1 MPPQGADPFSL
12 DLVHVEN
19 IEIIKSATAATGPFG
34 IAGTI
39 NIVRRKAE
47 KKSTTQLRADI
58 LTSGGKPGVDLSWS
72 SNRAAE
78 DSPLIYNLA
87 LSAGRR
93 NVPSQ
98 LDYAQILRQS
108 VDQSET
114 RLNGMRRGEDRL
126 DTLILSSELAWS
138 LNPDHKL
145 SFSPDAGRV
154 QSVSSSLE
162 RRQSDAAPTDTLEQR
177 NRQPFNSYSLP
188 VLWNWKINAESR
200 LKVRLNTGWNSIG
213 IDNTLLDARAGDSVR
228 VVQKNEQREAHN
240 HFLDVDYSTEY
251 TGGHEVAAGIK
262 LAHNRR
268 STSYTDLVDGLPDET
283 LSSLGNAVATLSKR
297 YQAFIQDDWR
307 INRSWAAGAGL
318 SMEYRT
324 YALHE
329 GPARDD
335 SNFNIWS
342 PTLHISHRINGDRKH
357 QLRMSLA
364 RTFQAPSVEQ
374 MLLRPHI
381 NALAQC
387 YEPQRCAA
395 NTPETYDSAGNPRL
409 RPERALGFNLSYTH
423 GFGKGSEAVLELYSR
438 AIQDKISRELILESV
453 AWASA
458 PRYVSRP
465 SNIGSAKVFGVNL
478 ESRLSARDLWQA
490 APNVEVSGSLGFSHS
505 ELSAIPAPDNRLPGQ
520 SPWRAKVAL
529 AYTSVKWPLKMNL
542 DANWLP
548 ADWTRQSLAERVYQG
563 KKFTLNAN
571 TSWSVAPGTRLKVKV
586 ENLFPQD
593 LNRIDQYTGA
603 EESLLRHS
611 SSSAFRRVVV
621 GIDMSL

>member
-1 MPPQGADPFSL
+1 M
-12 DLVHVEN
+12 
-19 IEIIKSATAATGPFG
+19 
-34 IAGTI
+34 
-39 NIVRRKAE
+39 
-47 KKSTTQLRADI
+47 
-58 LTSGGKPGVDLSWS
+58 
-72 SNRAAE
+72 
-78 DSPLIYNLA
+78 
-87 LSAGRR
+87 
-93 NVPSQ
+93 
-98 LDYAQILRQS
+98 
-108 VDQSET
+108 
-114 RLNGMRRGEDRL
+114 
-126 DTLILSSELAWS
+126 
-138 LNPDHKL
+138 
-145 SFSPDAGRV
+145 
-154 QSVSSSLE
+154 
-162 RRQSDAAPTDTLEQR
+162 
-177 NRQPFNSYSLP
+177 
-188 VLWNWKINAESR
+188 
-200 LKVRLNTGWNSIG
+200 
-213 IDNTLLDARAGDSVR
+213 
-228 VVQKNEQREAHN
+228 
-240 HFLDVDYSTEY
+240 DYSTEY

-268 STSYTDLVDGLPDET
+268 STSYTDLVDGLADET

-335 SNFNIWS
+335 SNFNTWS

-374 MLLRPHI
+374 MLLRPRI

-409 RPERALGFNLSYTH
+409 RPERALGLNLSYTH
-423 GFGKGSEAVLELYSR
+423 GFGKGSEAVIELYSR

-571 TSWSVAPGTRLKVKV
+571 ASWSVAPGTRLKVKV